1 MLNFLSIVLIVF
13 AILQI
18 VLFFKIWGMTNNVS
32 RITKLQEEIPSKE
45 EELIRKAQLLS
56 MNGNYDAAK
65 EKYNEAF
72 LLNVISLYER
82 TIFTYGEEGDFQGRN
97 KSYEIKYQKIVERY
111 ERMMKKINATLDK
124 GKFDTFDKIDAVISK
139 SYV

>member
-65 EKYNEAF
+65 EKYNEALR
-72 LLNVISLYER
+72 LL
-82 TIFTYGEEGDFQGRN
+82 T
-97 KSYEIKYQKIVERY
+97 
-111 ERMMKKINATLDK
+111 A
-124 GKFDTFDKIDAVISK
+124 
-139 SYV
+139 